1 MKRII
6 SLCLISLLCLSL
18 SAQKTYAVITGVSNY
33 EGTVNDLTQSSK
45 DAKNLSTLYKSKG
58 AHVTL
63 LTSKYA
69 TREKVIETI
78 RKIASVAKP
87 TDHIVFSY
95 SGHGMPNMLC
105 TYSENQSPMLSYSE
119 LFTELDKCQAA
130 DIVCYVD
137 ACFSGTAS
145 SNLYSKDFSDDSW
158 KNIIK
163 ANPHY
168 VLFLSSRD
176 DELSI
181 ESPLVGAGF
190 FTRSILKGL
199 RGKSDVNGDRQVT
212 VKELFTYLYKDVQL
226 HSNKKQHP
234 QLVTSSTLHDT
245 VLMSWQ

>member
-6 SLCLISLLCLSL
+6 SLCLISLLCISL
-18 SAQKTYAVITGVSNY
+18 YAQKTYAVITGVSNY
-33 EGTVNDLTQSSK
+33 EGTENDLTQSSK

-58 AHVTL
+58 AYVTL

-69 TREKVIETI
+69 TREKIIETI
-78 RKIASVAKP
+78 RKIASVATP
-87 TDHIVFSY
+87 SDHIVFFY
-95 SGHGMPNMLC
+95 SGHGMPNTLC
-105 TYSENQSPMLSYSE
+105 TYSENNSQMLSYSE
-119 LFTELDKCQAA
+119 LFAELDKCNTA

-145 SNLYSKDFSDDSW
+145 SNLHSKDFSDDSW

-163 ANPHY
+163 ANPRY
-168 VLFLSSRD
+168 ILFLSSRD

-190 FTRSILKGL
+190 FTRSLLKGL
-199 RGKSDVNGDRQVT
+199 RGKSDVDGNKKIT
-212 VKELFTYLYKDVQL
+212 VKELFSYMYKDIQL

-245 VLMSWQ
+245 VLMSW